1 MQPAPFENNSFVPNP
16 SNCGNK
22 WCNAKGNIPTSG
34 QFPQLAQCGDLG
46 TMLYERDTTGG
57 ISGRGVTPCP
67 YGYLQKF
74 PWKNNKTVLVPYS
87 GNFFDKFSPSS
98 IFFDPD
104 RPGYLPPQGEPRSL
118 VRVGYEWRQ

>member
-1 MQPAPFENNSFVPNP
+1 MQAAPFVPDP

-22 WCNAKGNIPTSG
+22 WCQEKGNVPTSG
-34 QFPQLAQCGDLG
+34 QFPQVAQCGDLS
-46 TMLYERDTTGG
+46 TMIYTRNQNGG

-74 PWKNNKTVLVPYS
+74 PWIDNSKTVLVPYS
-87 GNFFDKFSPSS
+87 GEYFNKFSPSS

-118 VRVGYEWRQ
+118 IRVGYEWRQ